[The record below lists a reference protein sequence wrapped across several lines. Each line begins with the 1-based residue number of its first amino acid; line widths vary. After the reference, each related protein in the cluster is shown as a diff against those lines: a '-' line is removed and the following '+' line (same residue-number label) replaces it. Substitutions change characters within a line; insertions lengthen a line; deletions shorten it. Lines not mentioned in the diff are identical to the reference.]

1 MDFSF
6 NIEFAKRYGVDEAI
20 MVKSFQFWIR
30 LNKANKTNYHDLR
43 YWTYN
48 TNKSLTEYYPFWTEK
63 QVRRIIE
70 SLVDKE
76 ILIKGNYN
84 KIAYDRTIWYAFMN
98 EDLYLSDNFHL
109 EEIGDYQKVNTILPN
124 GQMEN
129 TKQSNGISR
138 KGKPIPVA
146 NQVLNTFTNSVN
158 IENLSDFTSFEKI
171 TIDDSQSFK
180 VNPFSVVANL
190 QGEKEEKKISG
201 KRKEESQAEPKPERK
216 PNPTYEAFTVFCQT
230 FEQLSG
236 AAYPTDQKGHYIM
249 SPKDAGGMVYL
260 LRWLEKVDRNND
272 TNEALKVFLQAAWS
286 LPDKWLKANFTPPI
300 LYGQAN
306 KVYTAYQTSSPAAKK
321 KAYDDEADRLLNEYI
336 QTLKQ
341 TQ

>member
-1 MDFSF
+1 MNENRMCFPSNKKLIEQSGFSDSKILRIK
-6 NIEFAKRYGVDEAI
+6 NELVTRKII
-20 MVKSFQFWIR
+20 SVKQRFRPDGSQTSN
-30 LNKANKTNYHDLR
+30 LYK
-43 YWTYN
+43 
-48 TNKSLTEYYPFWTEK
+48 
-63 QVRRIIE
+63 IE
-70 SLVDKE
+70 SEFIGVFITGKSMSNLD
-76 ILIKGNYN
+76 
-84 KIAYDRTIWYAFMN
+84 TTPFT
-98 EDLYLSDNFHL
+98 S
-109 EEIGDYQKVNTILPN
+109 EEGD
-124 GQMEN
+124 
-129 TKQSNGISR
+129 
-138 KGKPIPVA
+138 
-146 NQVLNTFTNSVN
+146 TFTHEGGTPLTMKPHEVLTNRSINHNKVLEF
-158 IENLSDFTSFEKI
+158 ENEFSTFEKI
-171 TIDDSQSFK
+171 TIEDSQSSK
-180 VNPFSVVANL
+180 VNPFSVVAKL
-190 QGEKEEKKISG
+190 QSEKEEKKNCA
-201 KRKEESQAEPKPERK
+201 KRKEEKADAAPKPERK

-321 KAYDDEADRLLNEYI
+321 KAYDDEVDRLLAEYI

>member
-1 MDFSF
+1 MNKLNNKIKDNFTIIP
-6 NIEFAKRYGVDEAI
+6 NDI
-20 MVKSFQFWIR
+20 IR
-30 LNKANKTNYHDLR
+30 
-43 YWTYN
+43 
-48 TNKSLTEYYPFWTEK
+48 NKSLSDRARFIFCYMASMPDDWKFYQGVMAKELGYTKDTLRKYIEELLETGYLDRE
-63 QVRRIIE
+63 QRREVGKFDSYDYTLNFSPCTKKADTVKYRDGKNPTRENSSLINKDLEQRKTIINID
-70 SLVDKE
+70 LDKE
-76 ILIKGNYN
+76 
-84 KIAYDRTIWYAFMN
+84 FEN
-98 EDLYLSDNFHL
+98 EFS
-109 EEIGDYQKVNTILPN
+109 T
-124 GQMEN
+124 
-129 TKQSNGISR
+129 
-138 KGKPIPVA
+138 
-146 NQVLNTFTNSVN
+146 
-158 IENLSDFTSFEKI
+158 FEKI
-171 TIDDSQSFK
+171 TIDEKQSSK
-180 VNPFSVVANL
+180 VNPFTIVAKL
-190 QGEKEEKKISG
+190 QSEKEEKKISG
-201 KRKEESQAEPKPERK
+201 KRKEESAEPKPERK

-321 KAYDDEADRLLNEYI
+321 KAYDDEVDRLLAEYI